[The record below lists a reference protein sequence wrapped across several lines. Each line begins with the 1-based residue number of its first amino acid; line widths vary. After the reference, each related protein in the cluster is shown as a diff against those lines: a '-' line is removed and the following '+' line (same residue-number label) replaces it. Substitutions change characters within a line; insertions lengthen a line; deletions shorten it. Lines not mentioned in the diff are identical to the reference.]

1 MVAGAEATGAPV
13 RAPVLDRSAWFTPP
27 PGAPGEPARGRQGS
41 PLRDGHPAVRVAI
54 IGLGAWG
61 LAVLERLMS
70 TAERQGARCGRLEIH
85 VVEPNPPGFGV
96 YSTDLPDYVIM
107 NTPCGQ
113 ISMHPGL
120 EQGPSRP
127 YQLSLLEWARAE
139 GYNWHGDLCLTV
151 PGGRELTE
159 HDFVPRALVG
169 RYLQWYFEGLVAAAP
184 PSVMVRHHRTQAL
197 DVVREARGERV
208 LLACGESLDVDDVIL
223 TVGHARNQAEGD
235 RVPQV
240 PYDEVFAPGF
250 DVAPGAQVVV
260 AGMGLAAT
268 DVVMALTRGRG
279 GRFVPEGNGLRYL
292 PSGREPSLRLYSRSG
307 LPQCAKAVGMR
318 DITTTYRPGI
328 WTEERVSALK
338 AAAASGRRRGLNW
351 DRDLYPLLAGE
362 MTLQYYVQ
370 ASLNLDGPE
379 ASRETR
385 EQLLR
390 AWSAGSMPEEVARLS
405 TRLGHF
411 DPADH
416 LYPNC
421 EAALRDTRA
430 YHQFVRQLMVTDLG
444 EALRPGG
451 SSPVKMAYEVLRF
464 VRDGIR
470 GAVDFGGLDVDSH
483 LQFFGE
489 VRGRI
494 NRLVQG
500 PPAQRLQQLL
510 ALVDA
515 GILRYPYGPH
525 PIACSRSDGRIQL
538 ESTQLKFTQRDVADM
553 VIAGYITDP
562 DISCT
567 GSRLLANLRD
577 GGRVKPMQ
585 IDGRSVGSVQLTP
598 DGHPIARDGTVQERL
613 WLFGAVTEGARYFT
627 NVIPSPGSRV
637 GPFREAARLA
647 ETILQPR

>member
-1 MVAGAEATGAPV
+1 
-13 RAPVLDRSAWFTPP
+13 
-27 PGAPGEPARGRQGS
+27 
-41 PLRDGHPAVRVAI
+41 VRVAI
-54 IGLGAWG
+54 VGLGAWG

-70 TAERQGARCGRLEIH
+70 TAEHLGARYGKLEIH

-96 YSTDLPDYVIM
+96 YSAHLPDYVIM

-120 EQGPSRP
+120 DQGPRRP
-127 YQLSLLEWARAE
+127 HQLSLLEWASAE
-139 GYNWHGDLCLTV
+139 GYNWHGDLCLTA
-151 PGGRELTE
+151 PGGRELSE

-169 RYLQWYFEGLVAAAP
+169 RYLQWYFDRLVAAAP
-184 PSVMVRHHRTQAL
+184 SSVVVRHHRTQAL

-208 LLACGESLDVDDVIL
+208 RLASGESIEVDDVIL
-223 TVGHARNQAEGD
+223 TVGHARNRVEGGQ
-235 RVPQV
+235 VPQV
-240 PYDEVFAPGF
+240 PYDEVFTRDF
-250 DVAPGAQVVV
+250 DLDPGAEVAV

-279 GRFVPEGNGLRYL
+279 GRFLPDGSGLRYL
-292 PSGREPSLRLYSRSG
+292 PSGREPSIRLYSRSG

-318 DITTTYRPGI
+318 DVTTSYRPGI
-328 WTEERVSALK
+328 WTEERVRALK
-338 AAAASGRRRGLNW
+338 AAAANAPRPGLNW
-351 DRDLYPLLAGE
+351 DRDLYPLLTGE

-370 ASLNLDGPE
+370 ASLNVDGPE
-379 ASRETR
+379 ASSQTR
-385 EQLLR
+385 ERLIRSWL
-390 AWSAGSMPEEVARLS
+390 AGSMVTEVGRLS

-416 LYPNC
+416 FYPSRGM
-421 EAALRDTRA
+421 AFHDTSA
-430 YHQFVRQLMVTDLG
+430 YQQFVRDLMVTDLG

-470 GAVDFGGLDVDSH
+470 RAVDFGGLDADSH
-483 LQFFGE
+483 LKFFGE

-500 PPAQRLQQLL
+500 PPAVRFQQLL

-515 GILRYPYGPH
+515 GILRYPYGPN
-525 PIACSRSDGRIQL
+525 PTARLRSDGRIEL
-538 ESTQLKFTQRDVADM
+538 ESTQLQDPQHDLVDT
-553 VIAGYITDP
+553 VIGGYITDP
-562 DISCT
+562 DISRT
-567 GSRLLANLRD
+567 GSCLLANLRD
-577 GGRVKPMQ
+577 GGRIRAMQ
-585 IDGRSVGSVQLTP
+585 IDGKSVGSVHLTG
-598 DGHPIARDGTVQERL
+598 DSHPIATNGTVQDRL

-637 GPFREAARLA
+637 GPFQEAARLSEA
-647 ETILQPR
+647 ILQPR